1 MIEEM
6 EMSNE
11 KTEHS
16 ILARLIPQLR
26 SLTKRGPSGWMVISG
41 IAIVTALVVM
51 TAIAPWIAPYDPN
64 KYGVGPLRSP
74 PSLQFPMGTTA
85 LGQDMLSRVL
95 LGGSVMLQVSALS
108 VFVCLLA
115 GVPIG
120 LFSSYVGGNLD
131 KAFSLVIDAVYA
143 FPGLV
148 IAIAIAA
155 VLGRGVI
162 NMALSIAVV
171 YIPSYFRIV
180 RSQVLSIKELTYVDA
195 ARSIGAKWHT
205 ILRRYILPN
214 VVPSIVTVMTINF
227 ADAILTAAGLTFIG
241 LGVSVDIPDW
251 GYDLTKG
258 RELLSSGGWWVI
270 TFPGIMIILLA
281 LGFTFV
287 GEGLSELL
295 NPKLER

>member
-1 MIEEM
+1 
-6 EMSNE
+6 MSKKE
-11 KTEHS
+11 IKRS
-16 ILARLIPQLR
+16 FLLRLIPGLGT
-26 SLTKRGPSGWMVISG
+26 LAKRGPSGWMVIIG
-41 IAIVTALVVM
+41 IVIVVVLVVM
-51 TAIAPWIAPYDPN
+51 TAIAPWIAPHDPIKSN
-64 KYGVGPLRSP
+64 VGPTNSP
-74 PSLQFPMGTTA
+74 PSPQFPMGTTA
-85 LGQDMLSRVL
+85 LGQDMLSRIL
-95 LGGSVMLQVSALS
+95 YGGSTMLQVSALS
-108 VFVCLLA
+108 VFICFLL

-131 KAFSLVIDAVYA
+131 KAVSLVIDAVYA

-155 VLGRGVI
+155 VLGPGVI

-171 YIPSYFRIV
+171 YIPSYFRII
-180 RSQVLSIKELTYVDA
+180 RSQVLSIKQLTYVEA

-205 ILRRYILPN
+205 ILLRYVFPN
-214 VVPSIVTVMTINF
+214 VIPSIVTVATVNF
-227 ADAILTAAGLTFIG
+227 ADAVLTAAGLTFIG
-241 LGVSVDIPDW
+241 LGLPVNIPDW

-281 LGFTFV
+281 LGFTFI

-295 NPKLER
+295 NPKLQR

>member
-1 MIEEM
+1 
-6 EMSNE
+6 
-11 KTEHS
+11 
-16 ILARLIPQLR
+16 
-26 SLTKRGPSGWMVISG
+26 MVIIG
-41 IAIVTALVVM
+41 IVIVAVLVVM
-51 TAIAPWIAPYDPN
+51 TVIAPWIAPHDPF
-64 KYGVGPLRSP
+64 KYGVGPLKSP
-74 PSLQFPMGTTA
+74 PSWQFPMGTTA

-95 LGGSVMLQVSALS
+95 MGGSLMLQVSALS
-108 VFVCLLA
+108 VVICFLI
-115 GVPIG
+115 GVPMG
-120 LFSSYVGGNLD
+120 LFSSYIGGNLD
-131 KAFSLVIDAVYA
+131 KTISLIIDAVYA

-155 VLGRGVI
+155 VLGPGVI

-180 RSQVLSIKELTYVDA
+180 RSQVLSIKELTYVEA
-195 ARSIGAKWHT
+195 ARSIGAKWYT

-214 VVPSIVTVMTINF
+214 VVPSIVTVMTVNF
-227 ADAILTAAGLTFIG
+227 ADAVLTAAGLTFIG
-241 LGVSVDIPDW
+241 LGVSVNVPDW

-281 LGFTFV
+281 LGFTFI

-295 NPKLER
+295 NPKLERWGEYNAIARS